1 MSLKDWN
8 VARCALENAH
18 DKYYSARTQA
28 ALFAARKAI
37 FSAKNELARVYLRT
51 FNPCDVVTWKHGSKT
66 RTGFVL
72 PLCDPINERV
82 YVSGV
87 TRGRFWISIARLID
101 HRPMF
106 QHKMEG

>member
-18 DKYYSARTQA
+18 DKYYSARTRDESY
-28 ALFAARKAI
+28 AARKAI
-37 FSAKNELARVYLRT
+37 FAAKNELARVYLRT

-72 PLCDPINERV
+72 PVYDPMNERV
-82 YVSGV
+82 HVTGA
-87 TRGRFWISIARLID
+87 TRGHFWIRIALLTD
-101 HRPMF
+101 HRPMV
-106 QHKMEG
+106 QHKKEG